1 MLLSGRWKLGE
12 LLGTGGSASVYAAT
26 VYTGTGEAGIGE
38 AGIGEAGTEE
48 ASTVAT
54 GTVATGAPNPAARVA
69 IKVLHPHLSADEALR
84 EAFFAE
90 ARATE
95 GLTHPG
101 VVSAIATGVHRSDD
115 EERAWIA
122 FPFREGRSLAETVT
136 DGGPLTVPDA
146 LALAADL
153 ARATAAVHATGI
165 VHRDISP
172 ANVLVHRRPD
182 GSLDV
187 SLIDFGLA
195 DMPGKPSTGSDVL
208 RSTADPDAPHGV
220 LGNADYVSP
229 EQSIAAPVDERGDV
243 YQLSAVLFF
252 ALVGHAPYVRPTPER
267 TMAAHREALP
277 PVPSAEN
284 SRIPGEVDRVVV
296 RGLAKHPDD
305 RWQSATA
312 LAEAIERIQ
321 VRRGWAAAAGA
332 AGTTGAA
339 DASVTKRLPG
349 AVAGLGGAAAAA
361 GAVAATTVLGTTRGL
376 PGAPTAATASNA
388 ALSAASTAA
397 FRTPVR
403 PLDATTAAA
412 EPDDSGR
419 LLWPWVA
426 GLVVLAT
433 VTAIWV
439 GAATGAPSSSEAG
452 ESPAPSATAAPAPAP
467 TASTPAP
474 LPSDVPAP
482 APAATATV
490 PELAGVSLAAAERL
504 LTAAGL
510 LPGAVSRQDSPL
522 AADAVLSTGS
532 PAGAA
537 VPEGTAIDLVVA
549 SGSNAVPPVT
559 GLTSQAAVQA
569 VQAAGFAVRLDSR
582 AVTSPS
588 QADIVLEASPGEGSR
603 QATGSVVS
611 LVVGHSAPQTGTQ
624 PGTSPTAPANP
635 GNPKPANPPATT
647 APTSGAQAP
656 PQSGGRG

>member
-1 MLLSGRWKLGE
+1 MLLSGRWTLGE
-12 LLGTGGSASVYAAT
+12 LLGTGGSASVYAASD
-26 VYTGTGEAGIGE
+26 
-38 AGIGEAGTEE
+38 EE
-48 ASTVAT
+48 AADQAA
-54 GTVATGAPNPAARVA
+54 GPAPRVA
-69 IKVLHPHLSADEALR
+69 LKVLHPRFSADDALR

-122 FPFREGRSLAETVT
+122 FPFREGRSLAEAVA
-136 DGGPLTVPDA
+136 DDGPLTVPDA
-146 LALAADL
+146 LALAEDL
-153 ARATAAVHATGI
+153 ARATAAVHAAGI

-172 ANVLVHRRPD
+172 SNVLVHRRPD
-182 GSLDV
+182 GTLDV
-187 SLIDFGLA
+187 SLIDFGLSDA
-195 DMPGKPSTGSDVL
+195 PGRPATGSDVL

-312 LAEAIERIQ
+312 LAEALERIR
-321 VRRGWAAAAGA
+321 VRRGWAAVAGE
-332 AGTTGAA
+332 AGRATAA

-349 AVAGLGGAAAAA
+349 AVAGLGGAAAAGA
-361 GAVAATTVLGTTRGL
+361 GAVAA
-376 PGAPTAATASNA
+376 A
-388 ALSAASTAA
+388 
-397 FRTPVR
+397 
-403 PLDATTAAA
+403 ATTAAA

-474 LPSDVPAP
+474 LPSDVTAP

-510 LPGAVSRQDSPL
+510 LPGAISRQDSPL

-549 SGSNAVPPVT
+549 SGSNAVPLVT

-569 VQAAGFAVRLDSR
+569 LQAAGFAVRLDSR

-635 GNPKPANPPATT
+635 GNPKPVNPPATT

>member
-1 MLLSGRWKLGE
+1 VLLSGRWKLGE

-26 VYTGTGEAGIGE
+26 DEAKPDE
-38 AGIGEAGTEE
+38 AQPDEAQPDE
-48 ASTVAT
+48 A
-54 GTVATGAPNPAARVA
+54 APDAAARVA
-69 IKVLHPHLSADEALR
+69 LKVLHPHLSADEALR

-95 GLTHPG
+95 RLTHPG

-153 ARATAAVHATGI
+153 ARATAAVHATGL

-182 GSLDV
+182 GTLDV

-195 DMPGKPSTGSDVL
+195 DTPGKPSTGSDVL

-229 EQSIAAPVDERGDV
+229 EQSIAAPVDQRGDV

-312 LAEAIERIQ
+312 FAEALERIR
-321 VRRGWAAAAGA
+321 VRRGWAAAGV

-361 GAVAATTVLGTTRGL
+361 GAAAATTVLGTTRGL
-376 PGAPTAATASNA
+376 PGATTAAT
-388 ALSAASTAA
+388 ASTAA

-510 LPGAVSRQDSPL
+510 LPGAISRQDSPL

-588 QADIVLEASPGEGSR
+588 QADIVLEASPGVGSR

-624 PGTSPTAPANP
+624 PGTSPTAPGNPANP

>member
-1 MLLSGRWKLGE
+1 VLLSGRWKLGE

-26 VYTGTGEAGIGE
+26 DRAEPDRAEPDQAEPAEAQPGK
-38 AGIGEAGTEE
+38 
-48 ASTVAT
+48 VAPD
-54 GTVATGAPNPAARVA
+54 AAARVA
-69 IKVLHPHLSADEALR
+69 LKVLHPHLSADEALR

-229 EQSIAAPVDERGDV
+229 EQSIAAPVDQRGDV

-388 ALSAASTAA
+388 ASSAALSAASTAA

-510 LPGAVSRQDSPL
+510 LPGAVSRRDSPL
-522 AADAVLSTGS
+522 AADAVLSAGS

-611 LVVGHSAPQTGTQ
+611 LVVGRSAPQTGTQ

>member
-1 MLLSGRWKLGE
+1 VLLSGRWKLGE

-26 VYTGTGEAGIGE
+26 VYTGTEEVGAVEAG
-38 AGIGEAGTEE
+38 
-48 ASTVAT
+48 TVAT
-54 GTVATGAPNPAARVA
+54 GTPNPAGRVA

-136 DGGPLTVPDA
+136 EGGPLTVPDA

-195 DMPGKPSTGSDVL
+195 DTPGKPSTGSDVL

-321 VRRGWAAAAGA
+321 VRRGWVAAGA
-332 AGTTGAA
+332 AGPAGTTGAA

-349 AVAGLGGAAAAA
+349 AVAGLGGAALGAA
-361 GAVAATTVLGTTRGL
+361 AATT
-376 PGAPTAATASNA
+376 
-388 ALSAASTAA
+388 

-452 ESPAPSATAAPAPAP
+452 ETTAPSATAAPAPATTP
-467 TASTPAP
+467 APAP

-510 LPGAVSRQDSPL
+510 LPGAISRQDSPL
-522 AADAVLSTGS
+522 AADAVLSSGS
-532 PAGAA
+532 PSGAA

-569 VQAAGFAVRLDSR
+569 LQAAGFAVRLDSR

-588 QADIVLEASPGEGSR
+588 QADIVLEASPGVGSR

-635 GNPKPANPPATT
+635 ANPANPGNPKPANPPATT

>member
-26 VYTGTGEAGIGE
+26 DQ
-38 AGIGEAGTEE
+38 
-48 ASTVAT
+48 ASRAEN
-54 GTVATGAPNPAARVA
+54 GGAASPNPAPRVA
-69 IKVLHPHLSADEALR
+69 LKALHPRLSADEALR

-95 GLTHPG
+95 GLSHPG
-101 VVSAIATGVHRSDD
+101 AVSAIATGVHRSDD

-122 FPFREGRSLAETVT
+122 FPFREGRSLAETVNE
-136 DGGPLTVPDA
+136 DGPLTVPDA

-153 ARATAAVHATGI
+153 ARATAAVHATGL

-182 GSLDV
+182 GTLDV

-195 DMPGKPSTGSDVL
+195 DAPGRPSTGSDVL
-208 RSTADPDAPHGV
+208 RSSADPDAPHGV
-220 LGNADYVSP
+220 LGNAEYVSP

-252 ALVGHAPYVRPTPER
+252 ALLGHAPYVRPTPER

-305 RWQSATA
+305 RWQSAEA
-312 LAEAIERIQ
+312 FAEALERIR
-321 VRRGWAAAAGA
+321 VRRGWAGA
-332 AGTTGAA
+332 VGAP
-339 DASVTKRLPG
+339 VTRRLPG
-349 AVAGLGGAAAAA
+349 PAAGLGGAVA
-361 GAVAATTVLGTTRGL
+361 GAAATTT
-376 PGAPTAATASNA
+376 
-388 ALSAASTAA
+388 A
-397 FRTPVR
+397 FRTPAR

-412 EPDDSGR
+412 EPDDTGR
-419 LLWPWVA
+419 PLWPWVA

-439 GAATGAPSSSEAG
+439 GAATGAPSSSDAG
-452 ESPAPSATAAPAPAP
+452 ETPAPSATAAPAPAP
-467 TASTPAP
+467 SASTPAP
-474 LPSDVPAP
+474 LPSDLSAP

-510 LPGAVSRQDSPL
+510 LPGAISRQDSPL
-522 AADAVLSTGS
+522 AADAVLSSGS
-532 PAGAA
+532 PSGAA

-569 VQAAGFAVRLDSR
+569 LQAAGFAVRLDSR
-582 AVTSPS
+582 AVTSPA
-588 QADIVLEASPGEGSR
+588 QADIVLEASPGEGMR
-603 QATGSVVS
+603 ETTGSVIR
-611 LVVGHSAPQTGTQ
+611 LIVGHSVPGAGTQPGTQ
-624 PGTSPTAPANP
+624 PGTSPTTPANP
-635 GNPKPANPPATT
+635 GTPKPANPPATT

>member
-12 LLGTGGSASVYAAT
+12 LLGTGGSASVYAAAG
-26 VYTGTGEAGIGE
+26 YAGTE
-38 AGIGEAGTEE
+38 EAGTEE
-48 ASTVAT
+48 A
-54 GTVATGAPNPAARVA
+54 GTVASGTPNPAARVA

-122 FPFREGRSLAETVT
+122 FPFREGRSLAEAVT
-136 DGGPLTVPDA
+136 DDGPLTVPDA

-153 ARATAAVHATGI
+153 ARAAAAVHATGL

-182 GSLDV
+182 GTLDV

-195 DMPGKPSTGSDVL
+195 DAPGKPSTGSDVL

-252 ALVGHAPYVRPTPER
+252 ALVGHAPYVRPSPER
-267 TMAAHREALP
+267 TMAAHRDALP

-321 VRRGWAAAAGA
+321 VRRGWAAAGA
-332 AGTTGAA
+332 AGMTGAA

-349 AVAGLGGAAAAA
+349 AVAGLGGAAAGAA
-361 GAVAATTVLGTTRGL
+361 AATTVLATTRGL
-376 PGAPTAATASNA
+376 PGAPTTSLRPTTATAST
-388 ALSAASTAA
+388 AASTAA

-412 EPDDSGR
+412 EPEDSGR

-452 ESPAPSATAAPAPAP
+452 ESPAPSATAAPAPAS
-467 TASTPAP
+467 TTPAP
-474 LPSDVPAP
+474 EALPSDVPAP

-510 LPGAVSRQDSPL
+510 LPGAISRQDSPL

-532 PAGAA
+532 PSGAA

-603 QATGSVVS
+603 QPTGSVVS

-635 GNPKPANPPATT
+635 GNPKPGNPPATT

>member
-26 VYTGTGEAGIGE
+26 DQ
-38 AGIGEAGTEE
+38 AGTDQ
-48 ASTVAT
+48 ASTDQA
-54 GTVATGAPNPAARVA
+54 GTDQASRTENGGAASPNPAPRVA
-69 IKVLHPHLSADEALR
+69 LKVLHPRLSADEALR

-95 GLTHPG
+95 GLSHPG

-122 FPFREGRSLAETVT
+122 FPFREGRSLAETVN
-136 DGGPLTVPDA
+136 DDGPLTVPDA

-153 ARATAAVHATGI
+153 ARATAAVHAAGL

-172 ANVLVHRRPD
+172 ANVLVHRRAD
-182 GSLDV
+182 GTLDV

-195 DMPGKPSTGSDVL
+195 DAPGRPSTGSDVL
-208 RSTADPDAPHGV
+208 RSSADPDAPHGV
-220 LGNADYVSP
+220 LGNAEYVSP

-252 ALVGHAPYVRPTPER
+252 ALLGHAPYVRPTPER

-305 RWQSATA
+305 RWQSAEA
-312 LAEAIERIQ
+312 FAEALERIR
-321 VRRGWAAAAGA
+321 VRRGWAGA
-332 AGTTGAA
+332 PGAQSAQSARSAPGAA
-339 DASVTKRLPG
+339 DSSVTKRLPG
-349 AVAGLGGAAAAA
+349 SAAGLGGAVA
-361 GAVAATTVLGTTRGL
+361 GAAATTT
-376 PGAPTAATASNA
+376 
-388 ALSAASTAA
+388 A
-397 FRTPVR
+397 FRTPAR
-403 PLDATTAAA
+403 PLDAPTAAA
-412 EPDDSGR
+412 EPDDTGR
-419 LLWPWVA
+419 PLWPWVA

-452 ESPAPSATAAPAPAP
+452 ETPAPSATAAPAPAP
-467 TASTPAP
+467 SASTPAP
-474 LPSDVPAP
+474 LPSDLSAP

-510 LPGAVSRQDSPL
+510 LPGAISRQDSPL
-522 AADAVLSTGS
+522 AADAVLSSGS
-532 PAGAA
+532 PSGAA

-569 VQAAGFAVRLDSR
+569 LQAAGFAVRLDSR
-582 AVTSPS
+582 AVTSPA
-588 QADIVLEASPGEGSR
+588 QADIVLEASPGEGMR
-603 QATGSVVS
+603 ETTGSVIR
-611 LVVGHSAPQTGTQ
+611 LIVGHSVPGAGTQPGTQ
-624 PGTSPTAPANP
+624 PGTSPTTPANP
-635 GNPKPANPPATT
+635 GTPKPANPPATT

>member
-26 VYTGTGEAGIGE
+26 DQAEPDQAEPAEAQPGK
-38 AGIGEAGTEE
+38 A
-48 ASTVAT
+48 
-54 GTVATGAPNPAARVA
+54 APDAAARVA
-69 IKVLHPHLSADEALR
+69 LKVLHPHLSADEALR

-182 GSLDV
+182 GTLDV

-195 DMPGKPSTGSDVL
+195 DTPGKPSTGSDVL

-349 AVAGLGGAAAAA
+349 AVAGLGGAALAAA
-361 GAVAATTVLGTTRGL
+361 AATTVLGTNRGL
-376 PGAPTAATASNA
+376 PGAPTTSLRPSTATGSTAASTAT
-388 ALSAASTAA
+388 STAA

>member
-26 VYTGTGEAGIGE
+26 DRAEPDRAEPDQAEPAEAQPGK
-38 AGIGEAGTEE
+38 
-48 ASTVAT
+48 VAPD
-54 GTVATGAPNPAARVA
+54 AAARVA
-69 IKVLHPHLSADEALR
+69 LKVLHPHLSADEALR

-312 LAEAIERIQ
+312 LAEAIERIR
-321 VRRGWAAAAGA
+321 VRRGWAAAGAAGMA
-332 AGTTGAA
+332 GMAGTTGAA

-349 AVAGLGGAAAAA
+349 AAAGLGGAAAAA
-361 GAVAATTVLGTTRGL
+361 GAIAATTVLGTTRGL
-376 PGAPTAATASNA
+376 PGAPTTATASTAASSA
-388 ALSAASTAA
+388 ALIAASTVA

-452 ESPAPSATAAPAPAP
+452 ETPAPSATAAPAPAP

-569 VQAAGFAVRLDSR
+569 VQSAGFAVRLDSR

-611 LVVGHSAPQTGTQ
+611 LVVGHSAAQTGTQ